1 MRILLI
7 YGEVLIESKSNREKN
22 YMRKNIREIERK
34 IITLYEKKS
43 LLSAHFETLGT
54 WEQPCHFGMYC
65 IQSHFLCC
73 GDVCL
78 FKISTFEWGNTGCKF
93 DLAQNYWLGLK
104 ISANQFLRAKCRPR
118 AITRSQVSAQ
128 IPAAIFQSLVRD
140 REQIL
145 KICVGMIGPIKGGV

>member
-73 GDVCL
+73 GVVSSRFQLLNGETQDVNL
-78 FKISTFEWGNTGCKF
+78 TWHKII
-93 DLAQNYWLGLK
+93 DLGLK